1 MKNIKLEGFVT
12 KTTIRSQI
20 TFGDVRRLQRDHL
33 PDGVS
38 TRQEAE
44 ILIRLDATV
53 GRADK
58 AWTDWL
64 VAAIV
69 DFAVSTE
76 GLIGA
81 VDSETGTWLKELLA
95 GTSTKAGRRIGRE
108 IRRKVEHAQSMVSLP
123 AEQDGNAVLPPPSIA
138 VEETMNMFQLAA

>member
-1 MKNIKLEGFVT
+1 MKNIKLQDFVT
-12 KTTIRSQI
+12 KTAARSQI

-38 TRQEAE
+38 TREEAE
-44 ILIRLDATV
+44 ILVRLDAKV

-69 DFAVSTE
+69 DFAVWNERSIAAVESGTE
-76 GLIGA
+76 
-81 VDSETGTWLKELLA
+81 EWLKGLLA
-95 GTSTKAGRRIGRE
+95 VTGTSTKAGRRIARE
-108 IRRKVEHAQSMVSLP
+108 IRREAVRAQLMISFM
-123 AEQDGNAVLPPPSIA
+123 AEEDRNAVLPLPSDGMEGSGNA
-138 VEETMNMFQLAA
+138 C